1 VTTKSRACLVM
12 VAIGWP
18 AYQWE
23 EAGHHHFSSGSKY
36 FAIALTVVWFL
47 GAAVA
52 LSGKRL
58 PWWPK
63 RED

>member
-1 VTTKSRACLVM
+1 M